1 MCIRVVF
8 VNIGVNIVY
17 VFHVIVTISCNEL
30 YFIKGN
36 SCENITFEANI
47 TNNFALRKQD
57 TLSFVKC
64 TLILLMDVNILLTE
78 SGSETTGGEQLNME
92 QMAGIFIVFAI
103 GIGLGLICMV
113 FEYLCA
119 ASTDTFKDNIEGVRI
134 KNHRRLLVLPS

>member
-1 MCIRVVF
+1 
-8 VNIGVNIVY
+8 
-17 VFHVIVTISCNEL
+17 
-30 YFIKGN
+30 
-36 SCENITFEANI
+36 
-47 TNNFALRKQD
+47 
-57 TLSFVKC
+57 
-64 TLILLMDVNILLTE
+64 MDVNILLAE

-134 KNHRRLLVLPS
+134 KNHRRLLVLPP